1 MNKLALI
8 AIATQPKFGDDG
20 KWMGADICYSI
31 EADVTE
37 GEHKGVYRL
46 GIKENIS
53 SILTRIISMYGFK
66 DSDTDM
72 HMKGVESSIRLF
84 QKKFPNTGRD
94 ADTICEVI
102 RLKMPRFMTK
112 AAHGIYY
119 SQNLRT
125 GEINEYPKVFLEQ
138 QIQQK

>member
-8 AIATQPKFGDDG
+8 AIATQPKFGDKG
-20 KWMGADICYSI
+20 EWMGADIFYNI
-31 EADVTE
+31 EAEVME
-37 GEHKGVYRL
+37 GEHKGVHRL
-46 GIKENIS
+46 GIRENIS
-53 SILTRIISMYGFK
+53 RTLARIISMYGFK
-66 DSDTDM
+66 DPDTGI
-72 HMKGVESSIRLF
+72 HMKGVESSMRLF

-125 GEINEYPKVFLEQ
+125 GEINEWRPKVFLEQ
-138 QIQQK
+138 KIK

>member
-1 MNKLALI
+1 MNKLTLI
-8 AIATQPKFGDDG
+8 AIATQPKFVDDG
-20 KWMGADICYSI
+20 VWMGAEIYYSI
-31 EADVTE
+31 EAEVTE
-37 GEHKGVYRL
+37 GEHMGVHRL
-46 GIKENIS
+46 GIKQNIS
-53 SILTRIISMYGFK
+53 RTLARTISIYGFK
-66 DSDTDM
+66 DSDTDI
-72 HMKGVESSIRLF
+72 HMKGVESSMRLF

-125 GEINEYPKVFLEQ
+125 GEINEYANVFLEQ
-138 QIQQK
+138 KIK

>member
-1 MNKLALI
+1 MNKLTLI

-20 KWMGADICYSI
+20 KWMGAEIFYSI
-31 EADVTE
+31 EAEVTE
-37 GEHKGVYRL
+37 GEHKGVHRL
-46 GIKENIS
+46 GIKQNIS
-53 SILTRIISMYGFK
+53 HTLACVISMYGFK
-66 DSDTDM
+66 DSDTDI
-72 HMKGVESSIRLF
+72 HMKGVESSMRLF
-84 QKKFPNTGRD
+84 QKKFSCTGRD

-125 GEINEYPKVFLEQ
+125 GEINECAKVFLGKK
-138 QIQQK
+138 IK

>member
-1 MNKLALI
+1 MNKLTLI

-20 KWMGADICYSI
+20 KWMGAEICYSI
-31 EADVTE
+31 EAEVTE
-37 GEHKGVYRL
+37 GEHMGVHRL
-46 GIKENIS
+46 GIKQNIS
-53 SILTRIISMYGFK
+53 RTLAYAISMYGFK
-66 DSDTDM
+66 DSDTDI

-84 QKKFPNTGRD
+84 QKKFPCTGRD

-102 RLKMPRFMTK
+102 RMKMPRFMTK

-125 GEINEYPKVFLEQ
+125 GEINEYAKVFLG
-138 QIQQK
+138 QKIK

>member
-1 MNKLALI
+1 MNKLTLI
-8 AIATQPKFGDDG
+8 SIATQPKFGVDG
-20 KWMGADICYSI
+20 EWMGADIFYTI
-31 EADVTE
+31 EAEVME
-37 GEHKGVYRL
+37 GEHKGVHRL

-53 SILTRIISMYGFK
+53 RILARIISMYGFK
-66 DSDTDM
+66 DSDTDI
-72 HMKGVESSIRLF
+72 HMKGVESSMRLF

-125 GEINEYPKVFLEQ
+125 GEINECPKVFLEQ
-138 QIQQK
+138 KIK

>member
-1 MNKLALI
+1 MNKLTLI
-8 AIATQPKFGDDG
+8 AIATQPKFVDDG
-20 KWMGADICYSI
+20 VWMGADICYSI
-31 EADVTE
+31 EAEVTE
-37 GEHKGVYRL
+37 GEHKGVHRL

-53 SILTRIISMYGFK
+53 RILARTIIIYGFK
-66 DSDTDM
+66 DSDTGI
-72 HMKGVESSIRLF
+72 HMKGVESSMRLF

-125 GEINEYPKVFLEQ
+125 GEINEYANVFLEQ
-138 QIQQK
+138 KK

>member
-1 MNKLALI
+1 MNKMTLI

-20 KWMGADICYSI
+20 RWMGAEICYSI
-31 EADVTE
+31 EAEVTE
-37 GEHKGVYRL
+37 GEHKGVHRL

-53 SILTRIISMYGFK
+53 LTLALIISMYGFK
-66 DSDTDM
+66 DSDTGI
-72 HMKGVESSIRLF
+72 HMKGVESSMRLF

-94 ADTICEVI
+94 GDTICEVI

-125 GEINEYPKVFLEQ
+125 GEINECPKVFLEQ
-138 QIQQK
+138 KIK